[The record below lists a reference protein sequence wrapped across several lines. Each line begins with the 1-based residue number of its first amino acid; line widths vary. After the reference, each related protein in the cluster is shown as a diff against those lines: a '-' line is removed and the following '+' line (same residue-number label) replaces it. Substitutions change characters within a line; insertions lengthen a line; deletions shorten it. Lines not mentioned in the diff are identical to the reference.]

1 MTNHRQPMMDAI
13 EGRAAAF
20 LPFAPRLEIWYR
32 CNQIR
37 GTLPPPYKNAGLTD
51 IADDLDVGLNYM
63 IPDYLQY
70 GEESNKF
77 SRGLGH
83 EFSTVAT
90 VHNLGFDGI
99 DRETETRGDLKICRY
114 RTPHGTLQTATL
126 YNEHMRRS
134 GITVPHIQ
142 ERLIKSAEDFRA
154 AAWLFERI
162 QVVPCYDMYRQY
174 AELAGNRTILNAMA
188 TSRANGRHLL
198 MMELMEYQEYVFC
211 DADHP
216 EETAGLARV
225 LDAYLDRVV
234 DVCAGSPAD
243 VITAGNHYDH
253 ILTGRP
259 LFQEHFVPG
268 LRRYGELLRGK
279 GKFLACHTDS
289 DNENLLDLYVT
300 CGMDVADSICT
311 APLTKQSYR
320 EIREQTQGKI
330 TLFGL
335 IPSVAVLP
343 DTMGEYDFCAYLD
356 NLLTEIQSDGARKII
371 LAVADTTPPGADL
384 ERIKRIAKLSR
395 QVKPW

>member
-1 MTNHRQPMMDAI
+1 MMDAI
-13 EGRAAAF
+13 EGRAAAH
-20 LPFAPRLEIWYR
+20 LPFAPRLEIWHR

-37 GTLPPPYKNAGLTD
+37 GTLPAKYRDASLYD
-51 IADDLDVGLNYM
+51 IADDLGVGMNYM
-63 IPDYLQY
+63 IPDYLQH
-70 GEESNKF
+70 GEDLNKF

-83 EFSTVAT
+83 EFSTTAT
-90 VHNLGFDGI
+90 VHNLDFSGI
-99 DRETETRGDLKICRY
+99 DRETETQGDLKICRY

-134 GITVPHIQ
+134 GITVPHIS
-142 ERLIKSAEDFRA
+142 ERLIKSADDYAA

-174 AELAGNRTILNAMA
+174 ADAIGNRAILNAMA
-188 TSRANGRHLL
+188 TPRANGRHLL
-198 MMELMEYQEYVFC
+198 MMELMDYQEYVFNQ
-211 DADHP
+211 ADYP
-216 EETAGLARV
+216 EETAELARV
-225 LDAYLDRVV
+225 LDGYLARVV
-234 DVCAGSPAD
+234 AVCADSPAQ
-243 VITAGNHYDH
+243 VITVGNHFDH

-259 LFQEHFVPG
+259 IFREHFVPG
-268 LRRYGELLRGK
+268 LTAYGELLRSK

-289 DNENLLDLYVT
+289 DNENLLDLYVQ
-300 CGMDVADSICT
+300 CGIDVADSICT

-343 DTMGEYDFCAYLD
+343 DTMSGYDFDAYLD
-356 NLLTEIQSDGARKII
+356 GLFSEIQADGARRII

-384 ERIKRIAKLSR
+384 GRIQKIAALSR
-395 QVKPW
+395 QVKPV